1 MVAGT
6 VAGWSSVDVVE
17 LVGWV
22 VVFVM
27 VFFLVSVLAC
37 VDRT

>member
-6 VAGWSSVDVVE
+6 VGGWSSVDA
-17 LVGWV
+17 VGWV
-22 VVFVM
+22 VVFFVM
-27 VFFLVSVLAC
+27 AFFLVSVLAP